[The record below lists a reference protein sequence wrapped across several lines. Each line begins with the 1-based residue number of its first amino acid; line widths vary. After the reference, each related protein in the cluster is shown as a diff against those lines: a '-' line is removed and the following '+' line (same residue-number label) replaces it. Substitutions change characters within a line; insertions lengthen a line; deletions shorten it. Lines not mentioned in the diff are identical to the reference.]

1 MEEKPITA
9 SGETCFQPQVSPD
22 GEWLAYLFR
31 YLGIDSERS
40 YVLVT
45 VSFIAIASLATSLGF
60 FDRLARHGGAGTLLP
75 VTGFSNAVTSSA
87 IDTASEGYISGVGS
101 KIFTVAGPVILY
113 STVAGT
119 VWGLIYYIYKM
130 AAPAFGPISTIKS
143 AERIV
148 SSSCSTTIKVLPKSR
163 KRLSVPISFSLSL

>member
-1 MEEKPITA
+1 MIKKQTKSESNEEYLRLIKKHSPKSRILKNSA
-9 SGETCFQPQVSPD
+9 LAFIFGGFICFI

-31 YLGIDSERS
+31 YLGADGERS

-130 AAPAFGPISTIKS
+130 AAY
-143 AERIV
+143 
-148 SSSCSTTIKVLPKSR
+148 L
-163 KRLSVPISFSLSL
+163 